1 MIKSISISAVILLCC
16 ALIESAILSNIAFL
30 RAVPDLSLICVLY
43 FSLHNG
49 RVAGECTGFIS
60 GLFIDFLSAAP
71 FGLNCLFRTVLGYL
85 GGVFTKTFNTDGII
99 IPAVLGFCATIIK
112 CLLILFIAFLFP
124 SSVVK
129 YNPFSMMF
137 LFELCVNTVLTP
149 VVFKILGIFK
159 NIVVLNPENVI

>member
-1 MIKSISISAVILLCC
+1 MIKTISISAIILLCC

-49 RVAGECTGFIS
+49 RISGESTGFIS

-71 FGLNCLFRTVLGYL
+71 WGLNCLFRTVLGYL
-85 GGVFTKTFNTDGII
+85 GGVFTKTFNTEGII
-99 IPAVLGFCATIIK
+99 IPAVLGFCATIVK

-124 SSVVK
+124 SSVMP
-129 YNPFSMMF
+129 YNPFSSMF
-137 LFELCVNTVLTP
+137 LFELCANTILTP
-149 VVFKILGIFK
+149 IMFKILGIFK
-159 NIVVLNPENVI
+159 NLIVLNPENVI

>member
-49 RVAGECTGFIS
+49 RSGECTGFIS

-137 LFELCVNTVLTP
+137 LFELCANTVLTP

>member
-49 RVAGECTGFIS
+49 RVSGECTGFIS

-137 LFELCVNTVLTP
+137 LFELCANTVLTP

-159 NIVVLNPENVI
+159 NIVELNPENVI

>member
-1 MIKSISISAVILLCC
+1 
-16 ALIESAILSNIAFL
+16 
-30 RAVPDLSLICVLY
+30 
-43 FSLHNG
+43 
-49 RVAGECTGFIS
+49 
-60 GLFIDFLSAAP
+60 
-71 FGLNCLFRTVLGYL
+71 
-85 GGVFTKTFNTDGII
+85 II

-137 LFELCVNTVLTP
+137 LFELCANTVLTP

>member
-30 RAVPDLSLICVLY
+30 MAIPDLSLICVLY

-49 RVAGECTGFIS
+49 RVVGESTGFIS

-71 FGLNCLFRTVLGYL
+71 MGLNCLFRTVLGYL
-85 GGVFTKTFNTDGII
+85 GGVFTKTFNTEGII

-112 CLLILFIAFLFP
+112 CFLILFVAFLFP
-124 SSVVK
+124 SSVMP
-129 YNPFSMMF
+129 YNPFSAMF
-137 LFELCVNTVLTP
+137 LFELCANTILTP
-149 VVFKILGIFK
+149 VMFKILGIFR
-159 NIVVLNPENVI
+159 NLVVLNPENVI

>member
-49 RVAGECTGFIS
+49 RVSGECTGFIS

-112 CLLILFIAFLFP
+112 CLLILSIAFLFP

-137 LFELCVNTVLTP
+137 LFELCANTVLTP

>member
-49 RVAGECTGFIS
+49 RVSGECTGFIS

-112 CLLILFIAFLFP
+112 CLFIRRACFHDRRRSPDSGLHG
-124 SSVVK
+124 
-129 YNPFSMMF
+129 
-137 LFELCVNTVLTP
+137 TRTP
-149 VVFKILGIFK
+149 LHRIQEVHLRRGRT
-159 NIVVLNPENVI
+159 

>member
-16 ALIESAILSNIAFL
+16 ALIEAAILSNIAFL